1 MFDYEIIN
9 EALLN
14 FVGNTLMFVPVGIVF
29 PIVYKN
35 LNTHIKVIVAG
46 VGFSLIIEIL
56 QLPFYDRVSDIDDL
70 ILNSSGYI
78 FGYFSYLLVKGIK
91 NKKKF

>member
-1 MFDYEIIN
+1 
-9 EALLN
+9 
-14 FVGNTLMFVPVGIVF
+14 MFVPVGIVF
-29 PIVYKN
+29 QIVYKN

-78 FGYFSYLLVKGIK
+78 LGYFSYLLVKGIK

>member
-1 MFDYEIIN
+1 
-9 EALLN
+9 
-14 FVGNTLMFVPVGIVF
+14 MFVPVGIVF

-78 FGYFSYLLVKGIK
+78 LGYFSYLLVKGIK